1 MEFDTQNVDLDQLA
15 EVARTGG
22 IAALEEFA
30 NTGKVTEAPAEV
42 EEAAEPNEAAAED
55 TEASDP
61 KPAVEETPAATEPEP
76 DKDPTSGVSTK
87 DGKGV
92 IPYSVLKGAR
102 ERATQV
108 EQQNDVLRKQLGELT
123 QRMDNPATAAETAKT
138 TDEVDAQIAAMR
150 EQADQLKTDFPELA
164 GLFDGQ
170 LKMLV
175 GLRHQLS
182 QMAENHATERQERE
196 ATAQAEIAET
206 MQEAIDG
213 NPTLSAWKEKAGPE
227 WAAAIEMDNLL
238 RTKAEYADTSFA
250 ERFTKVVNM
259 VRVMNPEFEAVE
271 TLASEP
277 KPAPTPT
284 SVESK
289 PQAAA
294 SVKRPPV
301 HSLSDI
307 PGGVPPAAGMREQIE
322 EMSASALGN
331 KFQNMSLDQINEQ
344 LASLGT

>member
-42 EEAAEPNEAAAED
+42 EAEAEPDEAAAKVE
-55 TEASDP
+55 EASDTP
-61 KPAVEETPAATEPEP
+61 PAVVVEDKPAVAEP

-102 ERATQV
+102 ERANQV
-108 EQQNDVLRKQLGELT
+108 EQQNDMLRKQLGEMT
-123 QRMDNPATAAETAKT
+123 QRLDTPATAAETAKT
-138 TDEVDAQIAAMR
+138 TDEVDAQIASMR

-182 QMAENHATERQERE
+182 EMAENHATERQERE

-213 NPTLSAWKEKAGPE
+213 NPTISAWKEKAGPE

-238 RTKAEYADTSFA
+238 RTKPEYADKSFA
-250 ERFTKVVNM
+250 DRFTKVVNM
-259 VRVMNPEFEAVE
+259 VRAMNPEFEAVE
-271 TLASEP
+271 TLASDT
-277 KPAPTPT
+277 KPATVPA

-307 PGGVPPAAGMREQIE
+307 PGGVLPAAGMREQIE

-331 KFQNMSLDQINEQ
+331 KFMNMTPEQINDQ
-344 LASLGT
+344 LASLGN